1 MAKQKPPPSNVV
13 QLPPDWKSAFQ
24 GHAMRSSFCLAL
36 TQPMLEFLCATADG
50 VHWDRRLYYRQWG
63 IAKPDNSIAS
73 SHALEK
79 RGLVER
85 LHREIIRAQPLDEFN
100 LHSHYRLTPAGE
112 AVVAMLRVA
121 GIFVEADAAIEKRAK
136 AVTKKEAAR

>member
-1 MAKQKPPPSNVV
+1 MKKPQATNVV
-13 QLPPDWKSAFQ
+13 PLPPDWRAAFQ

-63 IAKPDNSIAS
+63 MARPDNWIAS
-73 SHALEK
+73 SLSLVK

-85 LHREIIRAQPLDEFN
+85 LGRPEIQAQPMSEFH

-112 AVVAMLRVA
+112 ALVALLKVS
-121 GIFVEADAAIEKRAK
+121 GIFVEADAAVEKKAK
-136 AVTKKEAAR
+136 R